1 MIFAWLGVLA
11 LLTVGF
17 VVLPLFWRGAALQ
30 ATPDTTLAVL
40 MDQLDEVKRDLDR
53 GVISENEA
61 TAATLEIKRRILAV
75 ARRMKS
81 PQRGLP
87 DDTSASIW
95 LAAVFVPLVAIG
107 YYAVMGSPEIS
118 SLAFAD
124 RQAER
129 VEQQRIDDLTDQL
142 LARLTS
148 EPDGGASEGWLLLGQ
163 SYYRMG
169 RYSDAATAFE
179 TVTERA
185 DATSA
190 AFSMLAEAL
199 IAEDQGVVS
208 PKAEAAAD
216 RAVDL
221 DPTNPA
227 GVFYKAIALAQK
239 GEEARAHALLV
250 DRLEA
255 TDSFAPWM
263 ESFVAQANRVG
274 AQIGREPIAL
284 ADFAPML
291 ARGPG
296 PSAEDVAAAEEMSA
310 EDRGEFIRSMVN
322 RLASRLEE
330 DPDDLDG
337 WLRLANAYTVLG
349 EKEQAISAYE
359 HANGLLTEVPVDDP
373 RRQIINQALSELED

>member
-11 LLTVGF
+11 LLTVG
-17 VVLPLFWRGAALQ
+17 VVLLPLYWRGAAPEG
-30 ATPDTTLAVL
+30 TPDSTPAVL
-40 MDQLDEVKRDLDR
+40 VDQLDEVQRDLDR
-53 GVISENEA
+53 GMISESEA
-61 TAATLEIKRRILAV
+61 TAASLEIKRRILSV
-75 ARRMKS
+75 ARRVQS
-81 PQRGLP
+81 HPRGSQ
-87 DDTSASIW
+87 DDTGTSIW
-95 LAAVFVPLVAIG
+95 LAAAFVPIVAFG

-124 RQAER
+124 RQTER
-129 VEQQRIDDLTDQL
+129 AEQQRVVDLTDQL
-142 LARLTS
+142 FARLTS
-148 EPDGGASEGWLLLGQ
+148 EPDGGASEGWMLLGQ

-169 RYSDAATAFE
+169 RYSDAVTAFE
-179 TVTERA
+179 TLTEREN
-185 DATSA
+185 ATSA

-199 IAEDQGVVS
+199 IAADQGVVS
-208 PKAEAAAD
+208 PKTEAAAD
-216 RAVDL
+216 RAVEL

-250 DRLEA
+250 DRLES

-337 WLRLANAYTVLG
+337 WLRLANAHTVLG
-349 EKEQAISAYE
+349 EKEEAISAYE
-359 HANGLLTEVPVDDP
+359 QANSLLTEVPLDDP
-373 RRQIINQALSELED
+373 RRQMINQALSELED